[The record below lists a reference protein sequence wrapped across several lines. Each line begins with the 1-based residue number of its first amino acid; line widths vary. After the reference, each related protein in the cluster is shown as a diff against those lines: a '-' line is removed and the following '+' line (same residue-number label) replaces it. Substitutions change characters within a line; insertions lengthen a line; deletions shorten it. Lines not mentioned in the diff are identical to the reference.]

1 LDAEAEQ
8 VGQAADVAA
17 GGVGLVEDAVFAD
30 GGDRQVGADG
40 QPDPAFAAF
49 LRAATGVFGQER
61 VPLGGLGPAG
71 SARSEVCR

>member
-30 GGDRQVGADG
+30 GGDRQVGAAVARWDC
-40 QPDPAFAAF
+40 
-49 LRAATGVFGQER
+49 RA
-61 VPLGGLGPAG
+61 
-71 SARSEVCR
+71 S